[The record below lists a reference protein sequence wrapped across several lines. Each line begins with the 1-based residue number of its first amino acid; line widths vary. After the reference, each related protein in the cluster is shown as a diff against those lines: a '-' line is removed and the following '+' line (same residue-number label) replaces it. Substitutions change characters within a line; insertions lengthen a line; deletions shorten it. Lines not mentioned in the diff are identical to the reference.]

1 MLFVKNLSL
10 SFKMYTK
17 GFKQR
22 NVETIKDISL
32 SVNEGEV
39 VAIIGSSGSGKSLLA
54 HAIFGILPNNA
65 TVNGEMYFNNKLMTQ
80 EYIKSIRG
88 REIALVPQS
97 VTYFDQ
103 LMPISKQIVGDNVSQ
118 EAQRKAFE
126 RYGLTVEDEKLYPYE
141 LSGGM
146 ARRALI
152 STAVASGAKLIVAD
166 EPTPGLSEDLSK
178 EVLQNFKELADEGCG
193 VLLITHDIDLALQF
207 SNRIYIFY
215 DGRVIDHIKT
225 EDFLAGNITEEYTRA
240 LYYALPQNG
249 FNV

>member
-1 MLFVKNLSL
+1 MLVVKNLSL
-10 SFKMYTK
+10 SFKMYDK
-17 GFKQR
+17 GFRQR
-22 NVETIKDISL
+22 TVETIKDISL
-32 SVNEGEV
+32 SVTEGEV

-54 HAIFGILPNNA
+54 HAMFGILPNNA
-65 TVNGEMYFNNKLMTQ
+65 IVNGEMYFNNKLMTQ

-88 REIALVPQS
+88 KEMALVPQS

-103 LMPISKQIVGDNVSQ
+103 LMPIGKQIVENNVTK
-118 EAQRKAFE
+118 EAQRKAFK
-126 RYGLTVEDEKLYPYE
+126 RYGLTLKDEKLYPYE

-166 EPTPGLSEDLSK
+166 EPTPGLSEELGK

-207 SNRIYIFY
+207 SDRIYIFY
-215 DGRVIDHIKT
+215 DGTVVDHIKT
-225 EDFLAGNITEEYTRA
+225 EHFLSGNIIGEYAKA
-240 LYYALPQNG
+240 LYHALPQNG
-249 FNV
+249 FSL